1 MDLKHCLQAAC
12 LAHVPVRLV
21 ALAAIALVSIAPAA
35 FAEGNDAWGDS
46 SNGYGRYMRAMAR
59 RRPGMA
65 GTRQPIPRTD
75 TPQAMVPPEA
85 ALARPVLGARLSKS
99 DAQPSSCIPR

>member
-46 SNGYGRYMRAMAR
+46 SNGYGRYHESNGSAQTGNGWNTSTNSEDRYPASNGSTGSGAST
-59 RRPGMA
+59 A
-65 GTRQPIPRTD
+65 GSWSQTQ
-75 TPQAMVPPEA
+75 
-85 ALARPVLGARLSKS
+85 
-99 DAQPSSCIPR
+99 